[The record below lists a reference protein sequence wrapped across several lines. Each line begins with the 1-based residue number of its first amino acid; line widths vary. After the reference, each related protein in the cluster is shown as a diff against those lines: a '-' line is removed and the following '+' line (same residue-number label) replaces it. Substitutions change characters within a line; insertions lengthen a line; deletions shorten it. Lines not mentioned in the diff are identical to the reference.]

1 MYRTDLYK
9 NFDQEN
15 MLLDLNSRV
24 TMEINPAH
32 VVKLEP
38 INDILAKITLSTNET
53 YYILYYKILSREMKS
68 NNSSRGDIIDDFLR
82 GEPLILK

>member
-24 TMEINPAH
+24 IMEINPLH

-38 INDILAKITLSTNET
+38 INDILAKITLSTNEE
-53 YYILYYKILSREMKS
+53 YYILYYKILVKKINE
-68 NNSSRGDIIDDFLR
+68 SSIGNIIDDFLNR
-82 GEPLILK
+82 ELSF

>member
-24 TMEINPAH
+24 TMEINPLH

-38 INDILAKITLSTNET
+38 INDILAKITLSTHEE
-53 YYILYYKILSREMKS
+53 YYILYYKILVKKINE
-68 NNSSRGDIIDDFLR
+68 SSIGNIIDDFLNR
-82 GEPLILK
+82 ELSF

>member
-38 INDILAKITLSTNET
+38 INDILAKITLSTNEE
-53 YYILYYKILSREMKS
+53 YYILYYKILSREIRII
-68 NNSSRGDIIDDFLR
+68 NSSRGDIMCNFLDK
-82 GEPLILK
+82 ELSF

>member
-38 INDILAKITLSTNET
+38 INDILAKITLSTNEK
-53 YYILYYKILSREMKS
+53 YYILYYKVLAKKIKII
-68 NNSSRGDIIDDFLR
+68 NSSRGDIMGDFLDK
-82 GEPLILK
+82 ELSF

>member
-9 NFDQEN
+9 NFDPEN

-24 TMEINPAH
+24 TMEINPLH

-53 YYILYYKILSREMKS
+53 YYILYYKILLREI
-68 NNSSRGDIIDDFLR
+68 NNYSIGEIIDDFLKAH
-82 GEPLILK
+82 IK

>member
-24 TMEINPAH
+24 TMEINPLH

-38 INDILAKITLSTNET
+38 INDILAKITLSTKEE
-53 YYILYYKILSREMKS
+53 YYILYYKFLSREIKH
-68 NNSSRGDIIDDFLR
+68 NSLREDIIDSFLR
-82 GEPLILK
+82 NEL

>member
-24 TMEINPAH
+24 TMEINPLH

-38 INDILAKITLSTNET
+38 INDIGEQPE
-53 YYILYYKILSREMKS
+53 YILK
-68 NNSSRGDIIDDFLR
+68 
-82 GEPLILK
+82 LKERC

>member
-24 TMEINPAH
+24 TMEINPLH

-38 INDILAKITLSTNET
+38 INDILAKITLSTNEE
-53 YYILYYKILSREMKS
+53 YYILYYKILVKKINE
-68 NNSSRGDIIDDFLR
+68 SSLGNIIDDFLNR
-82 GEPLILK
+82 ELSF

>member
-9 NFDQEN
+9 NFNQEN

-24 TMEINPAH
+24 TMEINPLH

-38 INDILAKITLSTNET
+38 INDILAKITLSTNEK
-53 YYILYYKILSREMKS
+53 YYILYYKILSREIK
-68 NNSSRGDIIDDFLR
+68 NS
-82 GEPLILK
+82 LKGNTIEIF

>member
-38 INDILAKITLSTNET
+38 INDILAKITLSANDE
-53 YYILYYKILSREMKS
+53 YYILYYKILSREIRII
-68 NNSSRGDIIDDFLR
+68 NSSRGDIMGDF
-82 GEPLILK
+82 

>member
-24 TMEINPAH
+24 TMEINPLH

-38 INDILAKITLSTNET
+38 INDILAKITLSTNEE
-53 YYILYYKILSREMKS
+53 YYILYYKILVKKINE
-68 NNSSRGDIIDDFLR
+68 SSIGNIIDDFLNR
-82 GEPLILK
+82 ELSF